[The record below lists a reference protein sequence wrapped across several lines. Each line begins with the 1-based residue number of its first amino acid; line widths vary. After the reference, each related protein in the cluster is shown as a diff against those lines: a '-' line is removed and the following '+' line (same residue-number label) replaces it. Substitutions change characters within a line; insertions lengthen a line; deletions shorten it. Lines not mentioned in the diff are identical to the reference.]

1 MLDKFITY
9 LHSERNYS
17 DYTVLNYRNDITEF
31 LNYLEANKFANYLT
45 IKSNIIRYYLSR
57 MSDLGYK
64 PRTIARKMSSLRS
77 FYRFL
82 MMEGKINT
90 NVFSDVSSPKL
101 DKPLPKFLYFEE
113 LDVIFESINTSTT
126 LGKRNMAILELL
138 YGTGIRVSEMCNLKI
153 GDFDFYNKNIIVL
166 GKGKKE
172 RYLPIYDNIQN
183 ALEDYFSSSR
193 LELLAIRQDSG
204 YPYAF
209 LNYKG
214 GQLTP
219 RGVRK
224 ILEQIT
230 KNAALNIKMSPHMLR
245 HSFATHLI
253 DHGADLRSVQ
263 ELLGHENL
271 STTQIYTHVSKETL
285 KEAYMH
291 FFVRAKKG
299 ENDE

>member
-1 MLDKFITY
+1 MIKQFIAY
-9 LHSERNYS
+9 LRYERNYS
-17 DYTVLNYRNDITEF
+17 SYTILNYENDINEF
-31 LNYLEANKFANYLT
+31 INYLKLNKFASYLE
-45 IKSNIIRYYLSR
+45 IKGNIIRYYLSY
-57 MSDLGYK
+57 MNDLGYK

-82 MMEGKINT
+82 MSEGKVKSNI
-90 NVFSDVSSPKL
+90 FSDISSPKL

-113 LDVIFESINTSTT
+113 LDSIFESINTNTT

-138 YGTGIRVSEMCNLKI
+138 YGTGIRVSELCNLTLS
-153 GDFDFYNKNIIVL
+153 DFDFFNNNIIVL
-166 GKGKKE
+166 GKGRKE
-172 RYLPIYDNIQN
+172 RYLPIYENIKN

-193 LELLAIRQDSG
+193 LELLAKNQDPTSL
-204 YPYAF
+204 YAF
-209 LNYKG
+209 LNYRG
-214 GQLTP
+214 GQLSP

-224 ILEQIT
+224 ILDQIT
-230 KNAALNIKMSPHMLR
+230 NNAALNIKMSPHMLR

-253 DHGADLRSVQ
+253 DNGADLRSVQ

-291 FFVRAKKG
+291 FFPRAKKG
-299 ENDE
+299 ENDD